1 MTTIWHNLYLHT
13 NKAQKLITAIETELT
28 ELGYT
33 IYNPFGAM
41 PSKSYTNTIR
51 VFVTPPS
58 ENTWT
63 RILGN
68 FDVRLLPSLSH
79 IAPCLSLAM
88 NTDSADIQFF
98 ANGDMKD
105 TQTALI
111 PHLKSRYTE
120 QDLHKV
126 LNGNFASNA
135 STNDDSF
142 PMNLLPPDLQEG
154 AKSLNSKHINKMFN
168 KLMGKVNKKLG
179 DDNAESAKALLQ
191 AKVDWNT
198 PSALKIRA
206 LMNILT
212 ISDDWHTP
220 NFVTLRDAYQL
231 HQRKQRNPNAILYP
245 GDSEALQAVP
255 NALDYKPVYG
265 GKNE

>member
-1 MTTIWHNLYLHT
+1 MTIIWHNLYLHT
-13 NKAQKLITAIETELT
+13 NETQQLVTAIETELT

-33 IYNPFGAM
+33 IYNPFGAI
-41 PSKSYTNTIR
+41 PSKSYTNTVRI
-51 VFVTPPS
+51 FVTPPN

-68 FDVRLLPSLSH
+68 FDARLLPSLSQL
-79 IAPCLSLAM
+79 APCLSIAM
-88 NTDSADIQFF
+88 KTDSAEIQFF
-98 ANGDMKD
+98 ANGDIQD
-105 TQTALI
+105 TQTSLT
-111 PHLKSRYTE
+111 PYLKSTYTE

-126 LNGNFASNA
+126 LNGDFTSNA
-135 STNDDSF
+135 STTDDSF

-154 AKSLNSKHINKMFN
+154 AKSLNSKHINRMFN
-168 KLMGKVNKKLG
+168 KLMGKVNKRLG
-179 DDNAESAKALLQ
+179 DGDAESAKALLQ
-191 AKVDWNT
+191 KKVDWNK

-206 LMNILT
+206 LMNILA
-212 ISDDWHTP
+212 IHDDWHTP
-220 NFVTLRDAYQL
+220 NFVALRDAYQL

-245 GDSEALQAVP
+245 GDSDAMQAVP